1 MKLYLSIAAV
11 FGLFAIAS
19 TMEFSDDYRASYEYA
34 QCIKHG
40 SAQVFTDMDATVLEA
55 NCNQ

>member
-40 SAQVFTDMDATVLEA
+40 SPEVYTDLDATALEA
-55 NCNQ
+55 KCSR